1 MPEEVQ
7 ALPSHDPTLAT
18 VRGGKLGAAWRV
30 FMATRLDGRQ
40 LAAAIEARLAAT
52 IAERLP
58 KIGRPPGLAV
68 LRVGDDPAS
77 GVYVANKEKA
87 CARVGITSL
96 GAHLPAATSAAQ
108 VLSTIQQLNADPAVD
123 GILLQLPVPAG
134 LDERPLLAAIDPEKD
149 ADGLHTLNL
158 GRLLK
163 GEPGPRSC
171 TPAGVMALLA
181 AAGVELAGKRAVVVG
196 RSILVGQ
203 PMALMLQAAQATVSI
218 AHSRTTDL
226 PALTREA
233 DVLVVAAGKP
243 RMIGAE
249 HVKPGAVVVDVG
261 IHRLEPEPGAGP
273 DAMVRLCGDVRYEE
287 VEPIASAITPVP
299 GGVGPMTVTLLLV
312 NTVVAWCRHRGV
324 AHGLGDL
331 VP

>member
-1 MPEEVQ
+1 
-7 ALPSHDPTLAT
+7 
-18 VRGGKLGAAWRV
+18 
-30 FMATRLDGRQ
+30 MATRLDGKQ
-40 LAAAIEARLAAT
+40 LAAAIEERLRTT
-52 IAERLP
+52 IAGRQAA
-58 KIGRPPGLAV
+58 IGRPPGLAV

-87 CARVGITSL
+87 CGRVGITSL
-96 GAHLPAATSAAQ
+96 GAHLPAAAPAAE
-108 VLSTIQQLNADPAVD
+108 VLAAVQRLNADPTCD
-123 GILLQLPVPAG
+123 GILLQLPLPAG
-134 LDERPLLAAIDPEKD
+134 LDEGPLLLAIDPEKD

-203 PMALMLQAAQATVSI
+203 PMALMLQAANATVSV
-218 AHSRTTDL
+218 AHSRTADL
-226 PALTREA
+226 AALTRQAE
-233 DVLVVAAGKP
+233 VLVVAAGRP

-249 HVKPGAVVVDVG
+249 HVQPGAVVVDVG
-261 IHRLEPEPGAGP
+261 IHRTDTG
-273 DAMVRLCGDVRYEE
+273 LCGDVRFEE
-287 VEPIASAITPVP
+287 VEPIASAISPVP
-299 GGVGPMTVTLLLV
+299 GGVGPMTVTMLLV
-312 NTVVAWCRHRGV
+312 NTVVAWCRRHGV
-324 AHGLGDL
+324 EHDLGDL

>member
-1 MPEEVQ
+1 
-7 ALPSHDPTLAT
+7 
-18 VRGGKLGAAWRV
+18 
-30 FMATRLDGRQ
+30 MATRLDGRQ
-40 LAAAIEARLAAT
+40 LAAQIEQRLQAVVAD
-52 IAERLP
+52 RLQRA
-58 KIGRPPGLAV
+58 GRPPGLAV

-87 CARVGITSL
+87 CTRIGITNL
-96 GAHLPAATSAAQ
+96 GAHLGADTPAAE
-108 VLSTIQQLNADPAVD
+108 VLATIQRLNADPAVD
-123 GILLQLPVPAG
+123 GILLQLPLPAG

-203 PMALMLQAAQATVSI
+203 PMALMLQAANATVSI
-218 AHSRTTDL
+218 AHSRTADL
-226 PALTREA
+226 AALTRSA

-261 IHRLEPEPGAGP
+261 IHRLEPDPAAGP
-273 DAMVRLCGDVRYEE
+273 EAKARLCGDVRFEE

-312 NTVVAWCRHRGV
+312 NTVASWCQRS
-324 AHGLGDL
+324 GLDQPLADL
-331 VP
+331 LP

>member
-1 MPEEVQ
+1 M
-7 ALPSHDPTLAT
+7 
-18 VRGGKLGAAWRV
+18 AA
-30 FMATRLDGRQ
+30 RLDGRL
-40 LAAAIEARLAAT
+40 LAGQIEARLTRT
-52 IAERLP
+52 IAGRLAAV
-58 KIGRPPGLAV
+58 GRPPGLAV

-96 GAHLPAATSAAQ
+96 GAHLPADTPAAD
-108 VLSTIQQLNADPAVD
+108 VLAAVQRLNADPACD
-123 GILLQLPVPAG
+123 GILLQLPLPAG
-134 LDERPLLAAIDPEKD
+134 LEEGPLLLAIDPDKD

-203 PMALMLQAAQATVSI
+203 PMALMLQAANATVSV
-218 AHSRTTDL
+218 AHSRTADL
-226 PALTREA
+226 AALTRQA
-233 DVLVVAAGKP
+233 DVLVVAAGRP

-249 HVKPGAVVVDVG
+249 HVQPGAVVVDVG
-261 IHRLEPEPGAGP
+261 IHRTDSG
-273 DAMVRLCGDVRYEE
+273 LCGDVRFEE
-287 VEPIASAITPVP
+287 VEPIASAISPVP
-299 GGVGPMTVTLLLV
+299 GGVGPMTVTMLLV
-312 NTVVAWCRHRGV
+312 NTVVAWCRRHGV
-324 AHGLGDL
+324 EPDLGDL

>member
-1 MPEEVQ
+1 
-7 ALPSHDPTLAT
+7 
-18 VRGGKLGAAWRV
+18 
-30 FMATRLDGRQ
+30 MATRLDGRL
-40 LAAAIEARLAAT
+40 LAASIEQRLQAVVADRL
-52 IAERLP
+52 ERA
-58 KIGRPPGLAV
+58 GRPPGLAV

-87 CARVGITSL
+87 CSRIGITNL
-96 GAHLPAATSAAQ
+96 GAHLAADTPAAE
-108 VLSTIQQLNADPAVD
+108 VLSTIQRLNADPAVD
-123 GILLQLPVPAG
+123 GILLQLPLPSG

-163 GEPGPRSC
+163 GEAGPRSC

-181 AAGVELAGKRAVVVG
+181 AAGIELAGKRAVVVG

-203 PMALMLQAAQATVSI
+203 PMALMLQAAHATVSI
-218 AHSRTTDL
+218 GHSRTADL
-226 PALTREA
+226 AALTRQA
-233 DVLVVAAGKP
+233 DVLVVAAGRP

-261 IHRLEPEPGAGP
+261 IHRLESEPGAK
-273 DAMVRLCGDVRYEE
+273 ARLCGDVRFEE

-312 NTVVAWCRHRGV
+312 NTVASWCQRC
-324 AHGLGDL
+324 GLDQPLADL
-331 VP
+331 LP

>member
-1 MPEEVQ
+1 M
-7 ALPSHDPTLAT
+7 LGLHAT
-18 VRGGKLGAAWRV
+18 AAS
-30 FMATRLDGRQ
+30 MATLLDGR
-40 LAAAIEARLAAT
+40 RLAAT
-52 IAERLP
+52 IEQRL
-58 KIGRPPGLAV
+58 ITEIASGIAQAGRPPGLAV

-87 CARVGITSL
+87 CGRVGIRSL
-96 GAHLPAATSAAQ
+96 GDHLSATTTPEQLLAA
-108 VLSTIQQLNADPAVD
+108 IQALNADPAVD
-123 GILLQLPVPAG
+123 GILLQLPLPAG
-134 LDERPLLAAIDPEKD
+134 LKEGPLLTTIDPDKD

-181 AAGVELAGKRAVVVG
+181 DAAVALSGKRAVVVG

-203 PMALMLQAAQATVSI
+203 PMALMLQAADATVSV

-226 PALTREA
+226 AQLTRQA
-233 DVLVVAAGKP
+233 DVLVVAAGRP
-243 RMIGAE
+243 RMIGAG

-261 IHRLEPEPGAGP
+261 IHRRPEGG
-273 DAMVRLCGDVRYEE
+273 LCGDVRFEE
-287 VEPIASAITPVP
+287 VEPIAEAISPVP
-299 GGVGPMTVTLLLV
+299 GGVGPMTVAMLLV
-312 NTVVAWCRHRGV
+312 NTVVAWSRRQGRD
-324 AHGLGDL
+324 HGLADL